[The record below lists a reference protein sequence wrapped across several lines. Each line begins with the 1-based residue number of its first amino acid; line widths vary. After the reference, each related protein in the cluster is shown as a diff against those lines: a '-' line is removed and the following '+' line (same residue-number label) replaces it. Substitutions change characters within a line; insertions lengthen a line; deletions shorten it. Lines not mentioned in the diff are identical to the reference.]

1 MASQDPREER
11 VRQAY
16 DTVATEY
23 AAAIRDELAG
33 KPLDRALLA
42 AVAEMAAGGTV
53 ADIGC
58 GPGHV
63 AAHLAGLG
71 ADVVGIDLSRSMVEI
86 ARADHP
92 QVRFEVASM
101 TDLPQA
107 DGSLAAAV
115 LMYSIIHLGP
125 ADRDRTIAELRRVLQ
140 PGGIALLAFHIRSE
154 EFQPGDVNRLT
165 TWFGHS
171 VDVEGYFLEPEVVLD
186 DLERHGLDI
195 VSVMTRMPQVMINVR
210 DVDKNALGGNAAVQA
225 AVADAERDLGDDGRV
240 LLRKSGTEPVVRVM
254 VEADTAERAEA
265 VCERLVEVVRS
276 ELALA
281 PAV

>member
-16 DTVATEY
+16 DTVASEY

-101 TDLPQA
+101 TALPQG

-186 DLERHGLDI
+186 DLGRHGLDI
-195 VSVMTRMPQVMINVR
+195 VSVMTRMPHPQVE
-210 DVDKNALGGNAAVQA
+210 LP
-225 AVADAERDLGDDGRV
+225 
-240 LLRKSGTEPVVRVM
+240 S
-254 VEADTAERAEA
+254 ERAY
-265 VCERLVEVVRS
+265 V
-276 ELALA
+276 LAQR
-281 PAV
+281 PVS